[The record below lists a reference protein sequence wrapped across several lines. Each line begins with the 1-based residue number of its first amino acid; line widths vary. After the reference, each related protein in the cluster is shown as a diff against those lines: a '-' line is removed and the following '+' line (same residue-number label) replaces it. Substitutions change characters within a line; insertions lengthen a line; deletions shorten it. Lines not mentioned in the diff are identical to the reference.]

1 MAFIDRYGNRQEGTG
16 SFVDYYK
23 TRPTLPDAGD
33 PIDVTPPVI
42 ENPFDPNYLTGR
54 PAQQNDSGGATAEQ
68 ESDMRFS
75 LDGISAG
82 TVDYSQIKHSSYE
95 DYLKSTNYTL
105 DRSGIFSSTQFPDVT
120 GKGYSDAKRMG
131 IGEAML
137 GLAPIGGP
145 LISQFDTVAVDS
157 ALGQTRFAQ
166 RSGIGNIAV
175 TNDLIDEYDGLNQ
188 IKNDK
193 LNNMATPEKYDYL
206 NFDYGYGVDL
216 NTNLSSLATD
226 PKTGLRPTDMSGYN
240 KIATVGTFVDGIAQG
255 YADTLSDSM
264 SAEDRKL
271 GGKTQFTNIGQGKGF
286 GGDTGHAFT
295 IGNRT
300 AYRVKGSTMYKGL
313 PQGMSQN
320 VAKSVEALQN
330 GKNPYNYDPNS
341 DSNEDVV
348 VSRKEDG
355 TLTGGYRTDGR
366 FVSVSGQIAQYG
378 YMDDFTNMAREG
390 FKSGNLSQKEA
401 QSFARGWLESS
412 RTAAMRNGS
421 AADRL
426 ANLNSWKQRAMNAGN
441 MSASQ
446 KKKNKVNLW
455 NIKKKKVVSEGT
467 KTSGMTQEQREDQF
481 RQNNQQTAAQ
491 NQAAAT
497 RDTSQG
503 TISYS
508 DDSNDDFDSGGV
520 GQGGDSYG
528 GLEFAQGGQ
537 VGMAEGDQVAPSIQD
552 GTEVAPN
559 VVGQD
564 DGDMVLSANE
574 LMEGQPES
582 GFIRKPSSETT
593 DEEGVTDDNPTL
605 APNEKNPRGAA
616 IIINKQAVDQMG
628 EQDAVKMIEE
638 ARAYLRSKG
647 GEETNLDENNP
658 EGMSEIITADGE
670 IMIQPEEADVIGRK
684 RLLALNER
692 GKKATKEVKK
702 KVKPKQEGFI
712 EANEGLEVSSVDPD
726 RFSKVW
732 KEYKPLIR
740 GGTQAQNNNKS
751 RDKAQRL
758 LKQFTDQELLA
769 FVMLSEGSTLGE
781 EGAEGIAHIILNRI
795 NSEEKDFKEIEDVYT
810 AITKRQ
816 KGKEGNRVFQFQ
828 GLEPTPLKKYL
839 RLLNEKDPETTK
851 KYKQYVN
858 IADEVIA
865 GARKD
870 FTNNSTFFWDPR
882 NSTDPFMVNSVK
894 SGSLIPQG
902 RTKVGTYL
910 HEYLKMAGENKQ
922 STMPNEEE
930 IIREGEYNAMTE
942 NYMNRINKN
951 QPKPNLNAQSQGG
964 GFISRYNNNRARPL
978 VSLN

>member
-23 TRPTLPDAGD
+23 TKPTLPNSDN
-33 PIDVTPPVI
+33 PIDITPPVI
-42 ENPFDPNYLTGR
+42 ENPFNPNYLTGT
-54 PAQQNDSGGATAEQ
+54 PAQQDDGGGATAEQ

-131 IGEAML
+131 IVEAGL
-137 GLAPIGGP
+137 GILPIAGP
-145 LISQFDTVAVDS
+145 LISQFDTVAVEG
-157 ALGQTRFAQ
+157 ALGKTRFAQ

-193 LNNMATPEKYDYL
+193 LNSMATPEAYDYL
-206 NFDYGYGVDL
+206 NFDYGYGMSPTADSQTLENTQESYLQGFAKGIKGDKTMIADL
-216 NTNLSSLATD
+216 KSSGDLY
-226 PKTGLRPTDMSGYN
+226 S
-240 KIATVGTFVDGIAQG
+240 
-255 YADTLSDSM
+255 
-264 SAEDRKL
+264 
-271 GGKTQFTNIGQGKGF
+271 NIGQGKGF
-286 GGDTGHAFT
+286 AGDTGHAFT

-348 VSRKEDG
+348 VTRKEDG

-366 FVSVSGQIAQYG
+366 FVSVSGQVAQYG
-378 YMDDFTNMAREG
+378 YMDDFVNMAREG
-390 FKSGNLSQKEA
+390 FKSGNLTQKEA

-412 RTAAMRNGS
+412 RTSAMRNGS

-426 ANLNSWKQRAMNAGN
+426 ANLNSWKQRAMNAGK
-441 MSASQ
+441 MSEAQ
-446 KKKNKVNLW
+446 KKKNKVSAWKIN
-455 NIKKKKVVSEGT
+455 KRKVVSTGT
-467 KTSGMTQEQREDQF
+467 NTSGMTQEQKEDQF

-491 NQAAAT
+491 NRAAAT
-497 RDTSQG
+497 RGVSQ
-503 TISYS
+503 TITYS
-508 DDSNDDFDSGGV
+508 DDSSSDFDSGGV

-552 GTEVAPN
+552 GTAVAPN

-628 EQDAVKMIEE
+628 EKDAVKMIEE

-647 GEETNLDENNP
+647 GEEANLDENNP

-692 GKKATKEVKK
+692 GKKATRAVKK
-702 KVKPKQEGFI
+702 KVKPKQGGFI

-795 NSEEKDFKEIEDVYT
+795 NSEEKDFKDIEDVYS
-810 AITKRQ
+810 AVTKRQ
-816 KGKEGNRVFQFQ
+816 KGKEGNKVFQFQ

-851 KYKQYVN
+851 KYRQYVN

-922 STMPNEEE
+922 STMPNEKE
-930 IIREGEYNAMTE
+930 IIREGAYNAMTE

-964 GFISRYNNNRARPL
+964 GFISRYTNKRARPL

>member
-1 MAFIDRYGNRQEGTG
+1 MAIIDRYTGRTQGTG
-16 SFVDYYK
+16 GFVDYFN
-23 TRPTLPDAGD
+23 TRPTLPANPIDDD
-33 PIDVTPPVI
+33 PIKVDPI
-42 ENPFDPNYLTGR
+42 LDNPIDPRYVLKQ
-54 PAQQNDSGGATAEQ
+54 QQNQDSGPTFE
-68 ESDMRFS
+68 EETSTRLD
-75 LDGISAG
+75 LDGIQAG
-82 TVDYSQIKHSSYE
+82 QVDYGSIKFNNID
-95 DYLKSTNYTL
+95 DYLATTDVKTDKSGMFSNSFNFGDQKTL
-105 DRSGIFSSTQFPDVT
+105 TQKLGKVVT
-120 GKGYSDAKRMG
+120 T
-131 IGEAML
+131 GEVL
-137 GLAPIGGP
+137 FGQLPIVGP
-145 LISQFDTVAVDS
+145 MIQQFDTRTLLS
-157 ALGQTRFAQ
+157 PIGQDRYIQKT
-166 RSGIGNIAV
+166 GIGN
-175 TNDLIDEYDGLNQ
+175 
-188 IKNDK
+188 
-193 LNNMATPEKYDYL
+193 
-206 NFDYGYGVDL
+206 
-216 NTNLSSLATD
+216 
-226 PKTGLRPTDMSGYN
+226 
-240 KIATVGTFVDGIAQG
+240 TVGYSNLRDEFAGLAEIRDAYDFNRTKADGVAAKPTG
-255 YADTLSDSM
+255 YAFTL
-264 SAEDRKL
+264 
-271 GGKTQFTNIGQGKGF
+271 NYKGS
-286 GGDTGHAFT
+286 
-295 IGNRT
+295 NLT
-300 AYRVKGSTMYKGL
+300 AYRRPSDTRYRGL
-313 PQGMSQN
+313 PDGFSQN
-320 VAKSVEALQN
+320 VAKTIEAMQQ
-330 GKNPYNYDPNS
+330 GYDPRTY
-341 DSNEDVV
+341 DSTSSENDSAITIVD
-348 VSRKEDG
+348 KDG
-355 TLTGGYRTDGR
+355 NLQGSYTLDGK
-366 FVSVSGQIAQYG
+366 FVGPSGQVAAYG
-378 YMDDFTNMAREG
+378 SMKNFDTFVETMAKNAGQTVANTREY
-390 FKSGNLSQKEA
+390 
-401 QSFARGWLESS
+401 ARGWLDQTRSL
-412 RTAAMRNGS
+412 GS
-421 AADRL
+421 NISTKQRLENLKSWTNQAKNHSTTKILNKNLKEAYPKAGNQSARLKKEEEFKKASASIRAADE
-426 ANLNSWKQRAMNAGN
+426 
-441 MSASQ
+441 
-446 KKKNKVNLW
+446 NK
-455 NIKKKKVVSEGT
+455 I
-467 KTSGMTQEQREDQF
+467 
-481 RQNNQQTAAQ
+481 
-491 NQAAAT
+491 AAT

-503 TISYS
+503 TITYS

-537 VGMAEGDQVAPSIQD
+537 VGMAEGDQVAPQMQE
-552 GTEVAPN
+552 GTRVAPTIE
-559 VVGQD
+559 GED
-564 DGDMVLSANE
+564 DGDMVLTANE
-574 LMEGQPES
+574 LLEGQPES
-582 GFIRKPSSETT
+582 GFIRKPASETT

-647 GEETNLDENNP
+647 GEETNLNENNP

-964 GFISRYNNNRARPL
+964 GFISRYTNNRARPL

>member
-131 IGEAML
+131 IGEAIL
-137 GLAPIGGP
+137 GLAPIAGP

-157 ALGQTRFAQ
+157 PLGQTRFPQ
-166 RSGIGNIAV
+166 RSGIGNIA
-175 TNDLIDEYDGLNQ
+175 TTYNLIDEYDGLNQ

-206 NFDYGYGVDL
+206 NFDYGYGVDPSIMVDVADGPPQQAAMIAGQIQDQYTKGIL
-216 NTNLSSLATD
+216 QDKQDFATG
-226 PKTGLRPTDMSGYN
+226 K
-240 KIATVGTFVDGIAQG
+240 K
-255 YADTLSDSM
+255 AD
-264 SAEDRKL
+264 
-271 GGKTQFTNIGQGKGF
+271 FINIGQGKGF

-313 PQGMSQN
+313 PQGINQN

-348 VSRKEDG
+348 VTRTEDG

-390 FKSGNLSQKEA
+390 FKSGNLTQKEA

-412 RTAAMRNGS
+412 RTSGMRNAS
-421 AADRL
+421 AAERL
-426 ANLNSWKQRAMNAGN
+426 ANLNSWKQRAMNAGK

-552 GTEVAPN
+552 GTAVAPN

-638 ARAYLRSKG
+638 ARAYLRSKS

-692 GKKATKEVKK
+692 GKKATKAVKK
-702 KVKPKQEGFI
+702 KVEPKQGGFI

-930 IIREGEYNAMTE
+930 IIREGAYNAMTE

-964 GFISRYNNNRARPL
+964 GFISRYTNNRARPL

>member
-23 TRPTLPDAGD
+23 TKPTLPNSDN
-33 PIDVTPPVI
+33 PIDITPPVI
-42 ENPFDPNYLTGR
+42 ENPFNPNYLTGT
-54 PAQQNDSGGATAEQ
+54 PAQQDDGGGATAEQ
-68 ESDMRFS
+68 ESDMRFN

-105 DRSGIFSSTQFPDVT
+105 DKSGIFSSTQFPDVT

-137 GLAPIGGP
+137 GLTPIAGP
-145 LISQFDTVAVDS
+145 IISQFDTVAVDS

-206 NFDYGYGVDL
+206 NFDYGYGL
-216 NTNLSSLATD
+216 PST
-226 PKTGLRPTDMSGYN
+226 
-240 KIATVGTFVDGIAQG
+240 AQG
-255 YADTLSDSM
+255 RTRSIGTKYFGDQ
-264 SAEDRKL
+264 L
-271 GGKTQFTNIGQGKGF
+271 GGIKDEEIFEEAKKTNFTNIGQGKGF
-286 GGDTGHAFT
+286 AGDTGHAFT

-330 GKNPYNYDPNS
+330 GKNPYGYDPNS
-341 DSNEDVV
+341 NNNEDVV

-366 FVSVSGQIAQYG
+366 FVSVSGQVAQYG
-378 YMDDFTNMAREG
+378 YMDDFVNMAREG
-390 FKSGNLSQKEA
+390 FKSGNLTQKEA

-412 RTAAMRNGS
+412 RTSAMRNAS

-426 ANLNSWKQRAMNAGN
+426 ANLNSWKQRAMNAGK
-441 MSASQ
+441 MSEAQ
-446 KKKNKVNLW
+446 KKKNKVSAWKIN
-455 NIKKKKVVSEGT
+455 KRKVVSTGT
-467 KTSGMTQEQREDQF
+467 NTSGMTQEQKEDQF

-491 NQAAAT
+491 NRAAAT
-497 RDTSQG
+497 RGVSQ
-503 TISYS
+503 TITYS
-508 DDSNDDFDSGGV
+508 DDSSSDFDSGGV

-552 GTEVAPN
+552 ETAVAPN

-582 GFIRKPSSETT
+582 GFIRKPSSQTT

-628 EQDAVKMIEE
+628 EKDAVKMIEE

-647 GEETNLDENNP
+647 GEEANLDENNP

-692 GKKATKEVKK
+692 GKKATRAVKK
-702 KVKPKQEGFI
+702 KVKPKQGGFI

-732 KEYKPLIR
+732 SQYKGKIT
-740 GGTQAQNNNKS
+740 GGTQAENNNKS
-751 RDKAQRL
+751 RDKAQQL

-781 EGAEGIAHIILNRI
+781 EGAEGIAHVILNRI
-795 NSEEKDFKEIEDVYT
+795 NSEEADFKKIEDVYG

-816 KGKEGNRVFQFQ
+816 KGKNGNRVFQFQ

-839 RLLNEKDPETTK
+839 RLLNNKDPETTK

-882 NSTDPFMVNSVK
+882 NSYDTFMVNSVK
-894 SGSLIPQG
+894 SGKLIPQG
-902 RTKVGTYL
+902 RTKVGNYL
-910 HEYLKMAGENKQ
+910 HEYLKMSGKNRQ

-930 IIREGEYNAMTE
+930 IMREGRFNAMIE
-942 NYMNRINKN
+942 NSMMNSQRSM
-951 QPKPNLNAQSQGG
+951 PNLNAQSQGG
-964 GFISRYNNNRARPL
+964 GFISRYTNKRARPL

>member
-1 MAFIDRYGNRQEGTG
+1 MFSNSFNFGNTKTLTEKVGKAVTTG
-16 SFVDYYK
+16 EVLFGQ
-23 TRPTLPDAGD
+23 LPVVG
-33 PIDVTPPVI
+33 PVI
-42 ENPFDPNYLTGR
+42 
-54 PAQQNDSGGATAEQ
+54 Q
-68 ESDMRFS
+68 
-75 LDGISAG
+75 
-82 TVDYSQIKHSSYE
+82 
-95 DYLKSTNYTL
+95 
-105 DRSGIFSSTQFPDVT
+105 
-120 GKGYSDAKRMG
+120 
-131 IGEAML
+131 
-137 GLAPIGGP
+137 
-145 LISQFDTVAVDS
+145 QFDTRTLLS
-157 ALGQTRFAQ
+157 PIGQDRSIQ
-166 RSGIGNIAV
+166 KSGIGNTV
-175 TNDLIDEYDGLNQ
+175 GYSNLFDEYEGLAEIRDAFSFNQ
-188 IKNDK
+188 SR
-193 LNNMATPEKYDYL
+193 AE
-206 NFDYGYGVDL
+206 GVK
-216 NTNLSSLATD
+216 A
-226 PKTGLRPTDMSGYN
+226 KPT
-240 KIATVGTFVDGIAQG
+240 G
-255 YADTLSDSM
+255 YAFTL
-264 SAEDRKL
+264 
-271 GGKTQFTNIGQGKGF
+271 NYKGS
-286 GGDTGHAFT
+286 
-295 IGNRT
+295 NLT
-300 AYRVKGSTMYKGL
+300 AYRRPSATQYKGL
-313 PQGMSQN
+313 PDGFSQS
-320 VAKSVEALQN
+320 VAKTIEAMQQ
-330 GKNPYNYDPNS
+330 NYDPRTYDPTKGQENVGAITLIDEEGNLQGS
-341 DSNEDVV
+341 YTL
-348 VSRKEDG
+348 DG
-355 TLTGGYRTDGR
+355 K
-366 FVSVSGQIAQYG
+366 FVGPSGQVAAYG
-378 YMDDFTNMAREG
+378 SMTNFDTFVETMAKSADQTVAITREY
-390 FKSGNLSQKEA
+390 
-401 QSFARGWLESS
+401 ARGWLDQARSL
-412 RTAAMRNGS
+412 GS
-421 AADRL
+421 KVSTEQRL
-426 ANLNSWKQRAMNAGN
+426 QNLRSWTNQAKNHGTNKIINKNLKDAIPKAGN
-441 MSASQ
+441 MSSRLKEEEQFKKTTASFTTPDM
-446 KKKNKVNLW
+446 NK
-455 NIKKKKVVSEGT
+455 
-467 KTSGMTQEQREDQF
+467 
-481 RQNNQQTAAQ
+481 
-491 NQAAAT
+491 AAAT

-503 TISYS
+503 SISYGGE
-508 DDSNDDFDSGGV
+508 NDDVGSNEGV

-537 VGMAEGDQVAPSIQD
+537 VGMAEGDQVAPQMQE
-552 GTEVAPN
+552 GTRVAPTIE
-559 VVGQD
+559 GED
-564 DGDMVLSANE
+564 DGDMVLTANE
-574 LMEGQPES
+574 LLEGQPES

-692 GKKATKEVKK
+692 GKKATRAVKK

-795 NSEEKDFKEIEDVYT
+795 NSEEKDFKDIEDVYS
-810 AITKRQ
+810 AVTKRQ
-816 KGKEGNRVFQFQ
+816 KGKEGNKVFQFQ

-851 KYKQYVN
+851 KYRQYVN

-865 GARKD
+865 GARED

-922 STMPNEEE
+922 STMPNEKE
-930 IIREGEYNAMTE
+930 IIREGAYNAMTE

-964 GFISRYNNNRARPL
+964 GFISRYTNKRARPL

>member
-1 MAFIDRYGNRQEGTG
+1 M
-16 SFVDYYK
+16 
-23 TRPTLPDAGD
+23 
-33 PIDVTPPVI
+33 
-42 ENPFDPNYLTGR
+42 
-54 PAQQNDSGGATAEQ
+54 
-68 ESDMRFS
+68 
-75 LDGISAG
+75 
-82 TVDYSQIKHSSYE
+82 
-95 DYLKSTNYTL
+95 
-105 DRSGIFSSTQFPDVT
+105 
-120 GKGYSDAKRMG
+120 
-131 IGEAML
+131 
-137 GLAPIGGP
+137 
-145 LISQFDTVAVDS
+145 
-157 ALGQTRFAQ
+157 
-166 RSGIGNIAV
+166 
-175 TNDLIDEYDGLNQ
+175 IDEYDGLNQ

-193 LNNMATPEKYDYL
+193 LNNMATPEAYDYL
-206 NFDYGYGVDL
+206 NFDYGYGMSPTADSQ
-216 NTNLSSLATD
+216 TLANAQTSYV
-226 PKTGLRPTDMSGYN
+226 TGLDKGFDDDKTL
-240 KIATVGTFVDGIAQG
+240 A
-255 YADTLSDSM
+255 ADYKASNPF
-264 SAEDRKL
+264 
-271 GGKTQFTNIGQGKGF
+271 GTNIGQGKGF
-286 GGDTGHAFT
+286 AGDTGHAFT

-348 VSRKEDG
+348 VTRKEDG

-366 FVSVSGQIAQYG
+366 FVSVSGQVAQYG
-378 YMDDFTNMAREG
+378 YMDDFVNMAREG
-390 FKSGNLSQKEA
+390 FKSGNLTQKEA

-412 RTAAMRNGS
+412 RTSAMRNGS

-426 ANLNSWKQRAMNAGN
+426 ANLNSWKQRAMNAGK
-441 MSASQ
+441 MSEAQ
-446 KKKNKVNLW
+446 KKKNKVSAWKIN
-455 NIKKKKVVSEGT
+455 KRKVVSTGT
-467 KTSGMTQEQREDQF
+467 NTSGMTQEQKEDQF

-491 NQAAAT
+491 NRAAAT
-497 RDTSQG
+497 RGVSQ
-503 TISYS
+503 TITYS
-508 DDSNDDFDSGGV
+508 DDSSSDFDSGGV

-552 GTEVAPN
+552 GTAVAPN

-628 EQDAVKMIEE
+628 EKDAVKMIEE

-647 GEETNLDENNP
+647 GEEANLDENNP

-692 GKKATKEVKK
+692 GKKATRAVKK

-795 NSEEKDFKEIEDVYT
+795 NSEEKDFKDIEDVYS
-810 AITKRQ
+810 AVTKRQ
-816 KGKEGNRVFQFQ
+816 KGKEGNKVFQFQ

-851 KYKQYVN
+851 KYRQYVN

-910 HEYLKMAGENKQ
+910 HEY
-922 STMPNEEE
+922 
-930 IIREGEYNAMTE
+930 
-942 NYMNRINKN
+942 
-951 QPKPNLNAQSQGG
+951 
-964 GFISRYNNNRARPL
+964 
-978 VSLN
+978 V

>member
-23 TRPTLPDAGD
+23 TKPTLPNSDN
-33 PIDVTPPVI
+33 PIDITPPVI
-42 ENPFDPNYLTGR
+42 ENPFNPNYLTGT
-54 PAQQNDSGGATAEQ
+54 PAQQDDGGGATAEQ
-68 ESDMRFS
+68 ESDMRFN

-137 GLAPIGGP
+137 GLTPIAGP
-145 LISQFDTVAVDS
+145 LISQFDAVAVDS

-206 NFDYGYGVDL
+206 NFDYGYGMSPTADAKTL
-216 NTNLSSLATD
+216 ENTQQSYLQGLARGIKGDRTTTADIKSSGD
-226 PKTGLRPTDMSGYN
+226 FY
-240 KIATVGTFVDGIAQG
+240 
-255 YADTLSDSM
+255 
-264 SAEDRKL
+264 
-271 GGKTQFTNIGQGKGF
+271 TNIGQGKGF
-286 GGDTGHAFT
+286 AGDTGHAFT

-366 FVSVSGQIAQYG
+366 FVSVSGQVAQYG
-378 YMDDFTNMAREG
+378 YMDDFVNMAREG
-390 FKSGNLSQKEA
+390 FKSGNLTQKEA

-412 RTAAMRNGS
+412 RTSAMRNGS

-426 ANLNSWKQRAMNAGN
+426 ANLNSWKQRAMNAGK

-467 KTSGMTQEQREDQF
+467 KTSGMTQEQKEDQF

-491 NQAAAT
+491 NRAAAT
-497 RDTSQG
+497 RGVSQ
-503 TISYS
+503 TITYS
-508 DDSNDDFDSGGV
+508 DDNSSDFDSGGV

-552 GTEVAPN
+552 GTAVAPN

-582 GFIRKPSSETT
+582 GFIRKPSSQTT

-628 EQDAVKMIEE
+628 EKDAVKMIEE

-647 GEETNLDENNP
+647 GEEANLDENNP

-692 GKKATKEVKK
+692 GKKATRAVKK
-702 KVKPKQEGFI
+702 KVKPKQGGFI

-732 KEYKPLIR
+732 SQYKGKIT
-740 GGTQAQNNNKS
+740 GGTQAENNNKS
-751 RDKAQRL
+751 RDKAQQL

-781 EGAEGIAHIILNRI
+781 EGAEGIAHVILNRI
-795 NSEEKDFKEIEDVYT
+795 NSEEADFKKIEDVYG

-816 KGKEGNRVFQFQ
+816 KGKNGNRVFQFQ

-839 RLLNEKDPETTK
+839 RLLNNKDPETTE

-882 NSTDPFMVNSVK
+882 NSYDTFMINSVK
-894 SGSLIPQG
+894 SGKLIPQG
-902 RTKVGTYL
+902 RTKVGNYL
-910 HEYLKMAGENKQ
+910 HEYLKMSGRNRQ

-930 IIREGEYNAMTE
+930 IMREGRFNAMIE
-942 NYMNRINKN
+942 NSMMNSQRSM
-951 QPKPNLNAQSQGG
+951 PNLNAQSQGG
-964 GFISRYNNNRARPL
+964 GFISRYTNKRARPL

>member
-23 TRPTLPDAGD
+23 TKPTLPNSDN
-33 PIDVTPPVI
+33 PIDITPPVI
-42 ENPFDPNYLTGR
+42 ENPFNPNYLTGT
-54 PAQQNDSGGATAEQ
+54 PAQQDDGGGATAEQ
-68 ESDMRFS
+68 ESDMRFN

-131 IGEAML
+131 IVEAGL
-137 GLAPIGGP
+137 GIMPIAGP

-226 PKTGLRPTDMSGYN
+226 PKTGLRPTDMSKYN
-240 KIATVGTFVDGIAQG
+240 KTATVGTFVDGIAQG

-295 IGNRT
+295 VGNRT
-300 AYRVKGSTMYKGL
+300 AYRLKGSIMYKGL

-330 GKNPYNYDPNS
+330 GKNPYGYDPNS
-341 DSNEDVV
+341 NNNEDVV

-366 FVSVSGQIAQYG
+366 FVSVSGQVAQYG
-378 YMDDFTNMAREG
+378 YMDDFVNMAREG
-390 FKSGNLSQKEA
+390 FKSGNLTQKEA

-412 RTAAMRNGS
+412 RTSAMRNAS

-426 ANLNSWKQRAMNAGN
+426 ANLNSWKQRAMNAGK
-441 MSASQ
+441 MSEAQ
-446 KKKNKVNLW
+446 KKKNKVSAWKIN
-455 NIKKKKVVSEGT
+455 KRKVVSTGT
-467 KTSGMTQEQREDQF
+467 NTSGMTQEQKEDQF

-491 NQAAAT
+491 NRAAAT
-497 RDTSQG
+497 RGVSQ
-503 TISYS
+503 TITYS
-508 DDSNDDFDSGGV
+508 DDSSSDFDSGGV

-552 GTEVAPN
+552 ETAVAPN

-582 GFIRKPSSETT
+582 GFIRKPSSQTT

-628 EQDAVKMIEE
+628 EKDAVKMIEE

-647 GEETNLDENNP
+647 GEEANLDENNP

-692 GKKATKEVKK
+692 GKKATRAVKK
-702 KVKPKQEGFI
+702 KVKPKQGGFI

-732 KEYKPLIR
+732 SQYKGKIT
-740 GGTQAQNNNKS
+740 GGTQAENNNKS
-751 RDKAQRL
+751 RDKAQQL

-781 EGAEGIAHIILNRI
+781 EGAEGIAHVILNRI
-795 NSEEKDFKEIEDVYT
+795 NSEEADFKKIEDVYG

-816 KGKEGNRVFQFQ
+816 KGKNGNRVFQFQ

-839 RLLNEKDPETTK
+839 RLLNNKDPETTK

-882 NSTDPFMVNSVK
+882 NSYDTFMVNSVK
-894 SGSLIPQG
+894 SGKLIPQG
-902 RTKVGTYL
+902 RTKVGNYL
-910 HEYLKMAGENKQ
+910 HEYLKMSGKNRQ

-930 IIREGEYNAMTE
+930 IMREGRFNAMIE
-942 NYMNRINKN
+942 NSMMNSQRSM
-951 QPKPNLNAQSQGG
+951 PNLNAQSQGG
-964 GFISRYNNNRARPL
+964 GFISRYTNKRARPL

>member
-1 MAFIDRYGNRQEGTG
+1 
-16 SFVDYYK
+16 V
-23 TRPTLPDAGD
+23 
-33 PIDVTPPVI
+33 
-42 ENPFDPNYLTGR
+42 
-54 PAQQNDSGGATAEQ
+54 
-68 ESDMRFS
+68 
-75 LDGISAG
+75 
-82 TVDYSQIKHSSYE
+82 
-95 DYLKSTNYTL
+95 
-105 DRSGIFSSTQFPDVT
+105 
-120 GKGYSDAKRMG
+120 
-131 IGEAML
+131 
-137 GLAPIGGP
+137 
-145 LISQFDTVAVDS
+145 
-157 ALGQTRFAQ
+157 LGQTRFAQ

-240 KIATVGTFVDGIAQG
+240 KTATVGTFVDGIAQG

-330 GKNPYNYDPNS
+330 GKNPYGYDPNS
-341 DSNEDVV
+341 NNNEDVV

-366 FVSVSGQIAQYG
+366 FVSVSGQVAQYG
-378 YMDDFTNMAREG
+378 YMDDFVNMAREG
-390 FKSGNLSQKEA
+390 FKSGNLTQKEA

-412 RTAAMRNGS
+412 RTSAMRNAS

-426 ANLNSWKQRAMNAGN
+426 ANLNSWKQRAMNAGK
-441 MSASQ
+441 MSATE
-446 KKKNKVNLW
+446 KRKNKVNLW
-455 NIKKKKVVSEGT
+455 NIKKRKVVSTGT
-467 KTSGMTQEQREDQF
+467 NTSGMTQEQKEDQF

-491 NQAAAT
+491 NRAAAT
-497 RDTSQG
+497 RGVSQ
-503 TISYS
+503 TITYS
-508 DDSNDDFDSGGV
+508 DDSSSDFDSGGV

-552 GTEVAPN
+552 GTAVAPN

-582 GFIRKPSSETT
+582 GFIRKPSSQTT

-628 EQDAVKMIEE
+628 EKDAVKMIEE

-647 GEETNLDENNP
+647 GEEANLDENNP

-692 GKKATKEVKK
+692 GKKATRAVKK
-702 KVKPKQEGFI
+702 KVKPKQGGFI

-732 KEYKPLIR
+732 SQYKGKIT
-740 GGTQAQNNNKS
+740 GGTQAENNNKS
-751 RDKAQRL
+751 RDKAQQL

-781 EGAEGIAHIILNRI
+781 EGAEGIAHVILNRI
-795 NSEEKDFKEIEDVYT
+795 NSEEADFKKIEDVYG

-816 KGKEGNRVFQFQ
+816 KGKNGNRVFQFQ

-839 RLLNEKDPETTK
+839 RLLNNKDPETTK

-870 FTNNSTFFWDPR
+870 FTNNSSFFWEPR
-882 NSTDPFMVNSVK
+882 NSYDTFMVNSVK
-894 SGSLIPQG
+894 SGKLIPQG
-902 RTKVGTYL
+902 RTKVGNYL
-910 HEYLKMAGENKQ
+910 HEYLKMSGKNRQ

-930 IIREGEYNAMTE
+930 IMREGRFNAMIE
-942 NYMNRINKN
+942 NSMMNSQRSM
-951 QPKPNLNAQSQGG
+951 PNLNAQSQGG
-964 GFISRYNNNRARPL
+964 GFISRYTNKRARPL

>member
-23 TRPTLPDAGD
+23 TKPTLPNSDN
-33 PIDVTPPVI
+33 PIDITPPVI
-42 ENPFDPNYLTGR
+42 ENPFNPNYLTGT
-54 PAQQNDSGGATAEQ
+54 PAQQDDGGGATAEQ
-68 ESDMRFS
+68 ESDMRFN

-137 GLAPIGGP
+137 GLTPIAGP

-193 LNNMATPEKYDYL
+193 LNNMATPEAYDYL
-206 NFDYGYGVDL
+206 NFDYGYGMSPSADSQTLANAQESYLQGFAKGIKGDKTMIADL
-216 NTNLSSLATD
+216 KSSGDLY
-226 PKTGLRPTDMSGYN
+226 S
-240 KIATVGTFVDGIAQG
+240 
-255 YADTLSDSM
+255 
-264 SAEDRKL
+264 
-271 GGKTQFTNIGQGKGF
+271 NIGQGKGF
-286 GGDTGHAFT
+286 AGDTGHAFT

-313 PQGMSQN
+313 PEGMSQN

-341 DSNEDVV
+341 NSNEDVV
-348 VSRKEDG
+348 VTRTEKG
-355 TLTGGYRTDGR
+355 VLTGGYTTSGK
-366 FVSVSGQIAQYG
+366 FVTVSGQVAQYG

-390 FKSGNLSQKEA
+390 FKSGNLTQKEA

-412 RTAAMRNGS
+412 RTSAMRNAS

-426 ANLNSWKQRAMNAGN
+426 ANLNSWKQRAMNAGK
-441 MSASQ
+441 MSAAQ
-446 KKKNKVNLW
+446 KKKNKVSAWKIN
-455 NIKKKKVVSEGT
+455 KRKVVSTGT
-467 KTSGMTQEQREDQF
+467 NTSGMTQEQKEDQF

-491 NQAAAT
+491 NRAAAT
-497 RDTSQG
+497 RGVSQ
-503 TISYS
+503 TITYS
-508 DDSNDDFDSGGV
+508 DDSSSDFDSGGV

-552 GTEVAPN
+552 GTAVAPN

-582 GFIRKPSSETT
+582 GFIRKPSSQTT

-628 EQDAVKMIEE
+628 EKDAVKMIEE

-647 GEETNLDENNP
+647 GEEANLDENNP

-692 GKKATKEVKK
+692 GKKATRAVKK
-702 KVKPKQEGFI
+702 KVKPKQGGFI

-732 KEYKPLIR
+732 SQYKGKIT
-740 GGTQAQNNNKS
+740 GGTQSENNNKS
-751 RDKAQRL
+751 RDKAQQL

-781 EGAEGIAHIILNRI
+781 EGAEGIAHVILNRI
-795 NSEEKDFKEIEDVYT
+795 NSEEADFKKIEDVYG

-816 KGKEGNRVFQFQ
+816 KGKNGNRVFQFQ

-839 RLLNEKDPETTK
+839 RLLNNKDPETTK

-882 NSTDPFMVNSVK
+882 NSYDTFMVNSVK
-894 SGSLIPQG
+894 SGKLIPQG
-902 RTKVGTYL
+902 RTKVGNYL
-910 HEYLKMAGENKQ
+910 HEYLKMSGKNRQ

-930 IIREGEYNAMTE
+930 VMREGRFNAMIE
-942 NYMNRINKN
+942 NSMMNSQRSM
-951 QPKPNLNAQSQGG
+951 PNLNAQSQGG

>member
-23 TRPTLPDAGD
+23 TKPTLPNSDN
-33 PIDVTPPVI
+33 PIDITPPVI
-42 ENPFDPNYLTGR
+42 ENPFNPNYLTGT
-54 PAQQNDSGGATAEQ
+54 PAQQDDGGGATAEQ
-68 ESDMRFS
+68 ESDMRFN

-137 GLAPIGGP
+137 GLTPIAGP
-145 LISQFDTVAVDS
+145 IISQFDTVAVDS

-193 LNNMATPEKYDYL
+193 LNNMATPEAYDYL
-206 NFDYGYGVDL
+206 NFDYGYGL
-216 NTNLSSLATD
+216 PST
-226 PKTGLRPTDMSGYN
+226 
-240 KIATVGTFVDGIAQG
+240 AQG
-255 YADTLSDSM
+255 RSRSIGTKYFGDQ
-264 SAEDRKL
+264 L
-271 GGKTQFTNIGQGKGF
+271 GGIKDEEIFEEAKKTNFTNIGQGKGF
-286 GGDTGHAFT
+286 AGDTGHAFT

-366 FVSVSGQIAQYG
+366 FVSVSGQVAQYG
-378 YMDDFTNMAREG
+378 YMDDFVNMAREG
-390 FKSGNLSQKEA
+390 FKSGNLTQKEA

-412 RTAAMRNGS
+412 RTSAMRNAS

-426 ANLNSWKQRAMNAGN
+426 ANLNSWKQRAMNAGK
-441 MSASQ
+441 MSAAQ

-455 NIKKKKVVSEGT
+455 NIKKKKVVLEGT
-467 KTSGMTQEQREDQF
+467 KTSGMTQEQKEDQF

-491 NQAAAT
+491 NRVAAT
-497 RDTSQG
+497 RGVSQ
-503 TISYS
+503 TITYS
-508 DDSNDDFDSGGV
+508 DDSSDDFDSGGV

-552 GTEVAPN
+552 GTAVAPN

-582 GFIRKPSSETT
+582 GFIRKPSSQTT

-628 EQDAVKMIEE
+628 EKDAVKMIEE

-647 GEETNLDENNP
+647 GEEANLDENNP

-692 GKKATKEVKK
+692 GKKATRAVKK
-702 KVKPKQEGFI
+702 KVKPKQGGFI

-732 KEYKPLIR
+732 SQYKGKIT
-740 GGTQAQNNNKS
+740 GGTQAENNNKS
-751 RDKAQRL
+751 RDKAQQL

-781 EGAEGIAHIILNRI
+781 EGAEGIAHVILNRI
-795 NSEEKDFKEIEDVYT
+795 NSEEADFKKIEDVYG

-816 KGKEGNRVFQFQ
+816 KGKNGNRVFQFQ

-839 RLLNEKDPETTK
+839 RLLNNKDPKTTE

-882 NSTDPFMVNSVK
+882 NSYDTFMVNSVK
-894 SGSLIPQG
+894 SGKLIPQG
-902 RTKVGTYL
+902 RTKVGNYL
-910 HEYLKMAGENKQ
+910 HEYLKMSGKNRQ

-930 IIREGEYNAMTE
+930 IMREGRFNAMIE
-942 NYMNRINKN
+942 NSMMNSQRSM
-951 QPKPNLNAQSQGG
+951 PNLNAQSQGG
-964 GFISRYNNNRARPL
+964 GFISRYTNKRARPL